1 MTSIFLSTRI
11 NEEFTASLHDLLV
24 DGSVTFMG
32 RSGGVDP
39 VERVKV
45 EFATPSLRPTVM
57 AALARVTGWELT
69 EEGEGFVRLANVPP
83 TTYKGTAYDANG
95 RTIEDRI
102 WGDWFPREV
111 NGKTLEELTHAAQ
124 KLIDADPQ
132 VNSVSLYTQTQDA
145 PGGGWRYGKH
155 LGTVTRS

>member
-11 NEEFTASLHDLLV
+11 NEEFTATIGDLMK

-32 RSGGVDP
+32 RMGGGDP
-39 VERVKV
+39 VERVRV
-45 EFATPSLRPTVM
+45 EFPEALRPTVM
-57 AALARVTGWELT
+57 AALATVERWELT
-69 EEGEGFVRLANVPP
+69 EEGTGFVLVSNVPP
-83 TTYKGTAYDANG
+83 TAYKGTAYDVNG

-145 PGGGWRYGKH
+145 PGGGWQYGKH